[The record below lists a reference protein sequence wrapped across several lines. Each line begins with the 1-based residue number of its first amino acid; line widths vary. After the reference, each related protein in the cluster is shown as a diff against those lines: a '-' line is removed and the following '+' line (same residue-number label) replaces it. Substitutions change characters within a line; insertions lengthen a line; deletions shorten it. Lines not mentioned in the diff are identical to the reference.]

1 MTTKTKTILWATI
14 ILTTLS
20 LAQAQTFTMLHTFTG
35 SDGAN
40 PQSTLIQDAA
50 GNFYGTTFYDG
61 KSGYGTVFKISP
73 DRKVTVLYSFAGPPD
88 AANPAGPLLRDKSG
102 NLYGTTVWGGASNQ
116 GAVFKLTST
125 GDETVL
131 YSFAG
136 YTADGSNPEGGVIS
150 DSDGNLFG
158 TTEGGG
164 DGAGCGG
171 YIYGCGII
179 FEIDAAGHE
188 TILHTFNG
196 EGDGAIPWAGLIRDA
211 AGHFYG
217 TTVEGGTAGL
227 GTIFKLDTAGTLTLL
242 HSFAGA
248 DGAYPYGP
256 VIRDA
261 KGNLYGATYQGGSS
275 KVGTVFKLTTSGKLA
290 VLHNFTGNTDGAYP
304 PAGLVRDAAGN
315 LYGATAQGG
324 SSSNMGTVFKVDSS
338 NKETV
343 LHSFTTPRQGMLPE
357 AGLLLDKT
365 GNLYGSTYYGG
376 PRNDNDGTIFKL
388 TP

>member
-1 MTTKTKTILWATI
+1 MTTQTKTILWATM
-14 ILTTLS
+14 ILSTLS

-50 GNFYGTTFYDG
+50 GNFYATTFYDG
-61 KSGYGTVFKISP
+61 KSGYGTVFKMAP
-73 DRKVTVLYSFAGPPD
+73 NHKVTVLYSFAGPPD

-116 GAVFKLTST
+116 GAVFKLSST

-136 YTADGSNPEGGVIS
+136 NTADGSNPEGGVIS
-150 DSDGNLFG
+150 DSEGNLFG

-171 YIYGCGII
+171 YIYGCGIV
-179 FEIDAAGHE
+179 FEIDTAGHE

-211 AGHFYG
+211 AGNFYG

-227 GTIFKLDTAGTLTLL
+227 GTIFKLDTAGSLTLL

-275 KVGTVFKLTTSGKLA
+275 KVGTVFKLSTSGKVT
-290 VLHNFTGNTDGAYP
+290 VLHNFTGNNDGAYP

-315 LYGATAQGG
+315 LYGTTAQGG
-324 SSSNMGTVFKVDSS
+324 SSSNMGTVFKVDTA